1 MPGPTID
8 VDLRAVNYSTWTPV
22 LDSAVAIRDAAQ
34 EVVDRVDAIERAI
47 SHEKPDTASLRAA
60 RDALG
65 QLPTAVLRLESACRP
80 GKLVVLRRRVARL
93 FGVKAGDPPRRHEAV
108 FS

>member
-1 MPGPTID
+1 MPAD
-8 VDLRAVNYSTWTPV
+8 VDLRAVTYSTWEPV
-22 LDSAVAIRDAAQ
+22 LESAEAIRDAAQ
-34 EVVDRVDAIERAI
+34 QVMDRVDTIERAI
-47 SHEKPDTASLRAA
+47 SHEKPDTHALRAA

-80 GKLVVLRRRVARL
+80 GKLAVLRRRVARL
-93 FGVKAGDPPRRHEAV
+93 YGVKATDPPRMQERV

>member
-1 MPGPTID
+1 MPAD
-8 VDLRAVNYSTWTPV
+8 VDLRGVNYSTWTPV
-22 LDSAVAIRDAAQ
+22 LESATAIRDAAQ
-34 EVVDRVDAIERAI
+34 QVVDCVDTIERAI
-47 SHEKPDTASLRAA
+47 SHEKPSTAALRAA

-80 GKLVVLRRRVARL
+80 GKLAVLRRRVARL
-93 FGVKAGDPPRRHEAV
+93 YGVKANDHPRWQERV

>member
-1 MPGPTID
+1 MPAD

-22 LDSAVAIRDAAQ
+22 LDSAQSIRDAAQ
-34 EVVDRVDAIERAI
+34 AVVECVDTIERAI
-47 SHEKPDTASLRAA
+47 SHEKPETVALRAA

-65 QLPTAVLRLESACRP
+65 QLPTKVLRLESEVRP
-80 GKLVVLRRRVARL
+80 GKLAVLRRRVARL
-93 FGVKAGDPPRRHEAV
+93 YGVKANDPPRMQERV